1 MYEKDVRI
9 IHGVHNPVKL
19 IFGHVPD
26 TLSIND
32 RFRTVAGEV
41 APVLIAG
48 IPGIRRSAQFIR
60 IRMI

>member
-26 TLSIND
+26 PLSIND

-48 IPGIRRSAQFIR
+48 IRG
-60 IRMI
+60 